1 MTKNQGVNLVLIPC
15 SRHMDMGGDSL
26 AINPH
31 QPSVGNRWCLE
42 KPEDSNKRNIGQT
55 GGMGTHIPVT
65 ITSPPGETTLIPS

>member
-1 MTKNQGVNLVLIPC
+1 
-15 SRHMDMGGDSL
+15 MDMGGDSL

-42 KPEDSNKRNIGQT
+42 KPEDSDNKRNIGQT